1 MRISDWSSDV
11 CSSDLVSTQVR
22 ATVADAGHARVV
34 VSLRPQA
41 GFFQAGLSSTRALR
55 MAQVEAAADSVL
67 GVLPSGHHALRR
79 RFALVPAVVLDVSA
93 RDLAVLQAHPA
104 VVAVDIDVGGSAG
117 AAFAPDQ
124 ASLVNGVRSEEQTS
138 EL

>member
-1 MRISDWSSDV
+1 
-11 CSSDLVSTQVR
+11 
-22 ATVADAGHARVV
+22 
-34 VSLRPQA
+34 
-41 GFFQAGLSSTRALR
+41 

-79 RFALVPAVVLDVSA
+79 RFALVSAVVLDVSA

-117 AAFAPDQ
+117 AAFALDQ
-124 ASLVNGVRSEEQTS
+124 ASLVNGVAGPDALGMGGKGRRVAVNESGRAHV
-138 EL
+138 